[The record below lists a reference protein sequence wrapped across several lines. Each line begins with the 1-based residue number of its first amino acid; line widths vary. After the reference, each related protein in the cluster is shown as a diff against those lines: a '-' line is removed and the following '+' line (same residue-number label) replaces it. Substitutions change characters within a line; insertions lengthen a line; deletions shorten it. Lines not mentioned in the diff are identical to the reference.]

1 MMNKTKS
8 TPNCTYGDGGWNKKT
23 DGFLF
28 FNGDDLHFVSAD
40 RLQLDGWD
48 STEGTKDETETN
60 GVEGDPRSEFS
71 QSWARSVFV
80 AIITAPGGPLSIS
93 VPPERRNWRKW
104 KSTPGRCKAMRAIF
118 KCADNTR
125 ASPGALLTSGGVSPR
140 RFRPEPTPG
149 SPPHLSVPALPK
161 VPEAESAITERSHV
175 GPPAGPRKRLFIHK
189 LRAHGGRSSAPDPTQ
204 ALFTPTDAQ
213 VRQA

>member
-1 MMNKTKS
+1 MEA
-8 TPNCTYGDGGWNKKT
+8 
-23 DGFLF
+23 L
-28 FNGDDLHFVSAD
+28 
-40 RLQLDGWD
+40 
-48 STEGTKDETETN
+48 KDEKFSWSFGFVRGRI
-60 GVEGDPRSEFS
+60 GVPLGCLPCHIGLPRLVP
-71 QSWARSVFV
+71 SV
-80 AIITAPGGPLSIS
+80 
-93 VPPERRNWRKW
+93 
-104 KSTPGRCKAMRAIF
+104 
-118 KCADNTR
+118 